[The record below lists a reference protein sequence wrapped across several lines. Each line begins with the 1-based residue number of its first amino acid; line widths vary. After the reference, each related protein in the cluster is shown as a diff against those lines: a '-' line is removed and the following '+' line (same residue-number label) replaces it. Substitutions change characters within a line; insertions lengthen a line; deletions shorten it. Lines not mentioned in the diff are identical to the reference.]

1 MSRRKQCSTCAKT
14 SWIEGVI
21 DGHAFKRL
29 RFVFFIVRDCGVGGG
44 YFIDVVLLAMPV
56 KKGGLNV

>member
-1 MSRRKQCSTCAKT
+1 MCEKILRTKGA
-14 SWIEGVI
+14 I
-21 DGHAFKRL
+21 DGHTFKHL
-29 RFVFFIVRDCGVGGG
+29 GFVFFIVWNCGVGGG